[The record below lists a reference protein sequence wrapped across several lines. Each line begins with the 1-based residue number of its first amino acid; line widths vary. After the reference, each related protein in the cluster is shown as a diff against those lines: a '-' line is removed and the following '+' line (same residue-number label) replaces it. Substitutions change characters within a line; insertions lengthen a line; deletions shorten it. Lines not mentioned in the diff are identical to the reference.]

1 MGAAGD
7 AGYTKLSSLHERY
20 TMITANFIHRTFRIK
35 CGDSV
40 GTGFTID
47 VNGKQ
52 YLVTARHVVKGFSS
66 STPLEVYENNAWVV
80 VEAALVEY
88 GDGDVDVSVIAP
100 KAVMSP
106 ENLPAVPSSKG
117 LAYGQDVYFLGF
129 PYGVLSNIIFA
140 GAGHPLPLVK
150 KALFS
155 AFAGD
160 VYLLDGHNNPGF
172 SGGPVIFGPSG
183 ALPQNIA
190 AIVSGYRFHPEAI
203 HLGDAETEL
212 TYRHNTGIMI
222 TYKIEIALAMIQA
235 NPIGVS
241 V

>member
-35 CGDSV
+35 CGDSI

-52 YLVTARHVVKGFSS
+52 YLVTARHVVEGISS
-66 STPLEVYENNAWVV
+66 STPLEVFGNNSWVV
-80 VEAALVEY
+80 VDAALVAH
-88 GDGDVDVSVIAP
+88 GDGDIDVSVIAP
-100 KAVMSP
+100 KEVMSP
-106 ENLPAVPSSKG
+106 PNLPVVPSSGG
-117 LAYGQDVYFLGF
+117 LAYGQDVYFLGYPF
-129 PYGVLSNIIFA
+129 GVLSKVIFA
-140 GAGHPLPLVK
+140 GEGHPLPLVK

-155 AFAGD
+155 AFAGA

-183 ALPQNIA
+183 VTPQNIA

-203 HLGDAETEL
+203 HLGDAETDL
-212 TYRHNTGIMI
+212 TYRYNTGIMI

-235 NPIGVS
+235 NPIGAPV
-241 V
+241 